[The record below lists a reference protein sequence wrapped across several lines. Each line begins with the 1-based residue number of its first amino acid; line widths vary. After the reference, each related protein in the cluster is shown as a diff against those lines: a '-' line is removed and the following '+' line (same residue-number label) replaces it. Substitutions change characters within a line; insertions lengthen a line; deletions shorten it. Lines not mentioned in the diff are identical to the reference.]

1 MSNMIEEQ
9 IAKVLYTSQAIQAKV
24 KKLGERISYDY
35 SEGGLARDP
44 RGLPPILV
52 CVLRGA
58 LMFMADLLRQL
69 PIAVECDYIQVA
81 SYGDG
86 TAPGAVRLINDLD
99 GAIQERDVLIVEDIV
114 DSGYTINYLRRNLSA
129 RKPASLRICTLIDKV
144 SRREDPVDISYTGF
158 VLEQNVF
165 IVGYG
170 MDYAGMYRNLP
181 YIGLLKGENG

>member
-1 MSNMIEEQ
+1 MANMVEEQ
-9 IAKVLYTSQAIQAKV
+9 VAKVLYTSDAIQAKV
-24 KKLGERISYDY
+24 KELGERISHDY
-35 SEGGLARDP
+35 SKGGLVRDP

-58 LMFMADLLRQL
+58 IIFMADLLRQL
-69 PIAVECDYIQVA
+69 PIAVECDFIQVA
-81 SYGDG
+81 SYRNG

-99 GAIQERDVLIVEDIV
+99 KAIQERDVLIVEDII
-114 DSGYTINYLRRNLSA
+114 DSGYTINYLRRNLGA
-129 RKPASLRICTLIDKV
+129 RRPASLRICTLIDKI

-165 IVGYG
+165 VVGYG

-181 YIGLLKGENG
+181 YVGLLKGENS

>member
-69 PIAVECDYIQVA
+69 PIAVVCDFIQVA

-99 GAIQERDVLIVEDIV
+99 GPIQERDVLIVEDIV

-144 SRREDPVDISYTGF
+144 CRREDPVDISYTGF

-181 YIGLLKGENG
+181 YIGLLKGENS

>member
-1 MSNMIEEQ
+1 MPNIIEEQ
-9 IAKVLYTSQAIQAKV
+9 ISKVLYTSKAIQARV
-24 KKLGERISYDY
+24 ERLGGDISHDY
-35 SEGGLARDP
+35 SKGGLAQDP

-58 LMFMADLLRQL
+58 IMFMADLLRHL
-69 PIAVECDYIQVA
+69 PIAVECDFIQVA
-81 SYGDG
+81 SYGNG

-99 GAIQERDVLIVEDIV
+99 SPIQERDVLIVEDII
-114 DSGYTINYLRRNLSA
+114 DSGYTINYLRRNLGA

-144 SRREDPVDISYTGF
+144 CRREDPVDISYTGF

-181 YIGLLKGENG
+181 YVGLLSSESD

>member
-1 MSNMIEEQ
+1 LSNMIEEQ
-9 IAKVLYTSQAIQAKV
+9 IAKVLYTSQAIQARV

-35 SEGGLARDP
+35 SEGGLVRDP

-58 LMFMADLLRQL
+58 TMFMADLLRQL
-69 PIAVECDYIQVA
+69 PIAVECDFIQVA

-99 GAIQERDVLIVEDIV
+99 EAIQERDVLIVEDIV

-144 SRREDPVDISYTGF
+144 CRREDPVDISYTGF

-181 YIGLLKGENG
+181 YIGLLKGENS